1 MANRS
6 IPHETVLRGFVMYLE
21 YMSFAEISRYDDMP
35 HEDTLSRWAKEGEGT
50 EGYPWHKIREMTAS
64 RRAMVSYHREIGE
77 RAQKPWEEKVDEMAQ
92 DLLDAR
98 DTVMQAIEDGTHK
111 EVKIKDLIDIIKAE
125 SLIHGKATQRTEE
138 MADMTQMLA
147 TIVANRVRQNLQD
160 QNLADRIL
168 DLIAQDFEA
177 ARASGGDLSD
187 INQIGPSGQ

>member
-6 IPHETVLRGFVMYLE
+6 IPHETVLRAFVMYLE
-21 YMSFAEISRYDDMP
+21 YLSYAEISSYEGMP
-35 HEDTLSRWAKEGEGT
+35 HEDTISRWAKEGEGT
-50 EGYPWHKIREMTAS
+50 EGYPWPKIRDMTAS
-64 RRAMVSYHREIGE
+64 RRAMVSYDREIGD
-77 RAQKPWEEKVDEMAQ
+77 RAQKPWEEKVDEMTQ

-125 SLIHGKATQRTEE
+125 ALVHGKATERTEE

-177 ARASGGDLSD
+177 ARASGGTGDLS
-187 INQIGPSGQ
+187 QIGPGQ